1 MISEREQIVGS
12 LHNRLPSIIAR
23 FDGVSRSY
31 QSNRR

>member
-23 FDGVSRSY
+23 LDGVSRAN
-31 QSNRR
+31 QSNCR